1 MVLFAFKV
9 LAQSW
14 KVCRLKV
21 LPARAITEITRCPA
35 LFITRPILQ
44 SPDASYCSVLVQ
56 Q

>member
-21 LPARAITEITRCPA
+21 LPARAIIRCPA